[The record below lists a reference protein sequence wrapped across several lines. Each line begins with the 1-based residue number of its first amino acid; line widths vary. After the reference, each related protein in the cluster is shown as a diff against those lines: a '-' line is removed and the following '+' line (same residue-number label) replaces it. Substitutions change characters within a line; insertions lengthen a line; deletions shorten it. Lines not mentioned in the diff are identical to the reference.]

1 MVFVWVIKAR
11 NSEYCS
17 YLVKIINYINHIMKK
32 ITLLMFL
39 LSVVYSY
46 SQTYD
51 LLENFDTV
59 TTGVTWLDDN
69 GSTISTVE
77 NTPVSGTNAI
87 ASDGNYGQIITQQAS
102 APWQAGA
109 LIMQDNFLDLENQR
123 TIQVDVYS
131 DAPTFILAKAVGAL
145 GGGADGATDASHPGG
160 GWVTLTFDFDVPKDG
175 AAAAAKQFESVFF
188 FPNWNGAGWDGTCCG
203 EGGANNSPVTT
214 TLYDNLRGL
223 AGILVTCANGVQDG
237 DETGIDCGGSCNEC
251 PNPSVF
257 NLLENFDTV
266 ATGVTWLDDNGST
279 ISTVE
284 NTPISGTNAVASDG
298 NYGQIITQQASAPWQ
313 AGALIMQNNYLDL
326 ATQREIQVDIYSDS
340 PTFILAKAVGA
351 VGGGTDGATD
361 ASHPGGGWATLT
373 FNFNVPKDGPP
384 ADAKEFESV
393 FFFPNWN
400 GAGWDGTCCGEGG
413 ANNSPVATTLYDN
426 LRGLAGASLGSDD
439 FNFNDLKVFPNPT
452 TDNWI
457 IKTANEKITSI
468 QVYDILGKQVYISNP
483 NSSEATISSLKLSN
497 GIYFAKVKTINGESN
512 LRLVKN

>member
-17 YLVKIINYINHIMKK
+17 YLVKNINYINHIMKK

-59 TTGVTWLDDN
+59 T
-69 GSTISTVE
+69 
-77 NTPVSGTNAI
+77 
-87 ASDGNYGQIITQQAS
+87 
-102 APWQAGA
+102 
-109 LIMQDNFLDLENQR
+109 
-123 TIQVDVYS
+123 
-131 DAPTFILAKAVGAL
+131 
-145 GGGADGATDASHPGG
+145 
-160 GWVTLTFDFDVPKDG
+160 
-175 AAAAAKQFESVFF
+175 
-188 FPNWNGAGWDGTCCG
+188 
-203 EGGANNSPVTT
+203 
-214 TLYDNLRGL
+214 
-223 AGILVTCANGVQDG
+223 
-237 DETGIDCGGSCNEC
+237 
-251 PNPSVF
+251 
-257 NLLENFDTV
+257 
-266 ATGVTWLDDNGST
+266 TGVTWLDDNGST